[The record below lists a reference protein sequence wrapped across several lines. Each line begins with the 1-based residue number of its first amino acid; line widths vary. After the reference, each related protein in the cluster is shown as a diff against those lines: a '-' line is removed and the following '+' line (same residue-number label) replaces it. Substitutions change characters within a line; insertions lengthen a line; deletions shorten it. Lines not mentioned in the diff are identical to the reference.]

1 MDRRGGETWNLWIFW
16 VSSIKHL
23 NEWWEKNWKHQHS
36 FRKQPCE
43 STPKHFLAAWNLH
56 LWGEGSPRSLTR
68 QRFTKVSP
76 PTDSWCHGD
85 GKTTAEVKTQKDLA
99 PPLPPWSSQLLL
111 DPPPLFSRSERH
123 RARGTLDLR
132 LDLNPECVQRQLGV
146 FLKAD
151 YQGGGRT
158 FAGVSAKFLAL
169 SFYSSFLMCYMETP
183 HFSLWDENTNYYV
196 PPSLKCHKLWNST
209 EPHLHLLHIWI
220 LFFAQSIWT
229 KSEIQLTSWVFC
241 EWAPIK
247 QLLLGDNKGLS
258 QNRSFFPSCAKKKRN
273 KVANRQKWVSSFF
286 GAVGCFVRGESCSLC
301 SNGWRA

>member
-1 MDRRGGETWNLWIFW
+1 MGKELKAPALLQKTALWI
-16 VSSIKHL
+16 H
-23 NEWWEKNWKHQHS
+23 
-36 FRKQPCE
+36 
-43 STPKHFLAAWNLH
+43 PKAFFGCLKPPFMR
-56 LWGEGSPRSLTR
+56 WGE
-68 QRFTKVSP
+68 
-76 PTDSWCHGD
+76 
-85 GKTTAEVKTQKDLA
+85 
-99 PPLPPWSSQLLL
+99 PPLSDAAAFHEGVAPDGFLMSWRWKNNSRGKNTERPGPPSPSLIFSVTFR
-111 DPPPLFSRSERH
+111 PPPLFSRSERH